1 MVKTPVL
8 ISGDVNTR
16 VESHFSKVPSIATDA
31 FTKNFTVLSPGVI
44 AKTGAC
50 ARVTDGSTAA
60 TNRQRTA
67 NRIEPSLNRIVV
79 SWLCVAEPVTLRC
92 HIPLS
97 KVTGRAFGQIGQ
109 REKTRERKGVRTR

>member
-16 VESHFSKVPSIATDA
+16 VASHFSKVPSRATEA

-50 ARVTDGSTAA
+50 ARATAGSAA
-60 TNRQRTA
+60 DTNRHRTA
-67 NRIEPSLNRIVV
+67 NRMEPLLEQNR
-79 SWLCVAEPVTLRC
+79 SFMALRSRAC
-92 HIPLS
+92 HFAVPHPTVKS
-97 KVTGRAFGQIGQ
+97 NRQ
-109 REKTRERKGVRTR
+109 GV